1 MTRNKKA
8 VGNRRVNGFE
18 ASIPIKINFEE
29 KIMKVL
35 ICGSRGIN
43 DPAIVSQAI
52 KESGMCPTQI
62 ILGGARGVDRLADE
76 YAAAHGIE
84 FVEYLADWDR
94 YGKRAGFL
102 RNYVMVG
109 AADAVIAVWNGKSA
123 GTQHSIEYARHCGK
137 RVFVHMH
144 SAEPARRVAA
154 SAG

>member
-1 MTRNKKA
+1 
-8 VGNRRVNGFE
+8 
-18 ASIPIKINFEE
+18 
-29 KIMKVL
+29 MKVL
-35 ICGSRGIN
+35 ICGSRGIS

-52 KESGMCPTQI
+52 KESGMGPTQI
-62 ILGGARGVDRLADE
+62 ISGGARGVERLAGE

-84 FVEYLADWDR
+84 FVEYLADWEK

-109 AADAVIAVWNGKSA
+109 AADVVIAVWDGKSS

-137 RVFVHMH
+137 KVFVYLH